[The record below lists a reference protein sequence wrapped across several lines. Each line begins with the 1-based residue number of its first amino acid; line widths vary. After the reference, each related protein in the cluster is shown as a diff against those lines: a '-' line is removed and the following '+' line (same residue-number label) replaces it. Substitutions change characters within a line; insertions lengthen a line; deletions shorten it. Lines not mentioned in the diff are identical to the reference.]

1 MFTLKFFALTT
12 ILLLSFGMGAA
23 FRSADLLALCLPVL
37 FYFFF
42 AMQGEKP
49 ETEIE
54 RAPLPERAM
63 AESVLPISFVVS
75 VENPTHVM
83 EVFDKARGRVMGSN
97 YFLMSGL
104 PEVECE
110 YDLLMRRGTTR
121 VGPVA
126 VRHRNFLL
134 TQFWE
139 HTHESINTI
148 VVIPRV
154 HDLKPLKMKPRHTK
168 VFYGTLPSRRAGIGE
183 EFFSLREYYPGDE
196 FRKINWKASSRF
208 GELVMNEFEALK
220 ITDVIIVLDARREN
234 RLGEDKSI
242 LDYSLDAAASIAA
255 AALKG
260 GNRLGFLSYG
270 DSFRRL
276 YPGTTRR
283 HLLKILEILTEIQP
297 DGSLRLD
304 YVRNFIS
311 AFFSRGS
318 QLILVSPMMDPSFL
332 KGVQGLYTL
341 GYDVMVVS
349 PSPVKVQWLT
359 CIKDVYHELSRK
371 ILEKE
376 RAKLFSQL
384 QEYAITI
391 DWDVELPLAQP
402 LSEVRL
408 FHQRR

>member
-37 FYFFF
+37 FYFYF
-42 AMQGEKP
+42 AIQGEKP

-54 RAPLPERAM
+54 RPPLPERAM
-63 AESVLPISFVVS
+63 AESVLPISLVVS

-83 EVFDKARGRVMGSN
+83 EVFDKAKGRVMGSN
-97 YFLMSGL
+97 YFLLPGL
-104 PEVECE
+104 PEAECD
-110 YDLLMRRGTTR
+110 YDLLMRRGTTTI
-121 VGPVA
+121 GPAA

-139 HTHESINTI
+139 HTQEVTNTI

-168 VFYGTLPSRRAGIGE
+168 VFYGTLPARRAGIGE
-183 EFFSLREYYPGDE
+183 EFYSLREYYSGDE

-220 ITDVIIVLDARREN
+220 ITDVIIILDARREN

-270 DSFRRL
+270 DSFHRL

-297 DGSLRLD
+297 NGSLRLD
-304 YVRNFIS
+304 YVRNFVS

-332 KGVQGLYTL
+332 KGVQGLYAL
-341 GYDVMVVS
+341 GFDIMVVS

-359 CIKDVYHELSRK
+359 CKKDVYHELSRK

-376 RAKLFSQL
+376 RARLFSQL

-408 FHQRR
+408 FRQRR

>member
-37 FYFFF
+37 FYFYF

-54 RAPLPERAM
+54 RPPLPERAM
-63 AESVLPISFVVS
+63 AESVLPISLVIS
-75 VENPTHVM
+75 VENPTHLM
-83 EVFDKARGRVMGSN
+83 EVFDKAKGRVMGSN
-97 YFLMSGL
+97 YFLMPGL
-104 PEVECE
+104 PEVACE
-110 YDLLMRRGTTR
+110 YDLLMRRGTTMI
-121 VGPVA
+121 GPAA

-139 HTHESINTI
+139 HTQEEVNTI

-168 VFYGTLPSRRAGIGE
+168 VFYGTLPARRAGIGE
-183 EFFSLREYYPGDE
+183 EFYSLREYYSGDE
-196 FRKINWKASSRF
+196 FRKINWKASSRL

-234 RLGEDKSI
+234 LLGEEKSI

-270 DSFRRL
+270 DSFHRL

-332 KGVQGLYTL
+332 KGVQGLYAL
-341 GYDVMVVS
+341 GFDIMVVS

-359 CIKDVYHELSRK
+359 CKKDVYHELSRK

-376 RAKLFSQL
+376 RARLFSQL

-408 FHQRR
+408 FRQRR

>member
-12 ILLLSFGMGAA
+12 ILLLTFGMGAA
-23 FRSADLLALCLPVL
+23 FRSADLLALCLPIL
-37 FYFFF
+37 FYFYF

-54 RAPLPERAM
+54 RPPLPERAM
-63 AESVLPISFVVS
+63 AESVLPISLVVS

-83 EVFDKARGRVMGSN
+83 EVFDKAKGRVMGSN
-97 YFLMSGL
+97 YFLMPGL
-104 PEVECE
+104 PEVACE
-110 YDLLMRRGTTR
+110 YDLLMRRGTTTI
-121 VGPVA
+121 GPAA

-139 HTHESINTI
+139 HTHEEVSTI

-168 VFYGTLPSRRAGIGE
+168 VFYGTLPARRAGIGE
-183 EFFSLREYYPGDE
+183 EFYSLREYYSGDE

-220 ITDVIIVLDARREN
+220 ITDVIIILDARREN

-270 DSFRRL
+270 DSFHRL

-297 DGSLRLD
+297 NGSLRLD
-304 YVRNFIS
+304 YVRNFVS

-332 KGVQGLYTL
+332 KGVQGLYAL
-341 GYDVMVVS
+341 GFDIMVVS

-359 CIKDVYHELSRK
+359 CKKDVYHELSRK
-371 ILEKE
+371 VLEKE
-376 RAKLFSQL
+376 RRRLFSQL
-384 QEYAITI
+384 QEYAVTI

-408 FHQRR
+408 FRQRR

>member
-23 FRSADLLALCLPVL
+23 FRSADLLALCLPIL
-37 FYFFF
+37 FYFYF

-54 RAPLPERAM
+54 RPPLPERAM
-63 AESVLPISFVVS
+63 AESVLPISLVVS

-83 EVFDKARGRVMGSN
+83 EVFDKAKGRVMGSN
-97 YFLMSGL
+97 YFLMPGL
-104 PEVECE
+104 PEVACE
-110 YDLLMRRGTTR
+110 YDLLMRRGTTTI
-121 VGPVA
+121 GPAA

-139 HTHESINTI
+139 HTHEEVSTI

-168 VFYGTLPSRRAGIGE
+168 VFYGTLPARRAGIGE
-183 EFFSLREYYPGDE
+183 EFYSLREYYPGDE

-270 DSFRRL
+270 DSFHRL

-297 DGSLRLD
+297 NGSLRLD
-304 YVRNFIS
+304 YVRNFVS

-332 KGVQGLYTL
+332 KGVQGLYAL
-341 GYDVMVVS
+341 GFDIMVVS

-359 CIKDVYHELSRK
+359 CKKDVYHELSRK
-371 ILEKE
+371 VLEKE
-376 RAKLFSQL
+376 RRQLFSQL

-408 FHQRR
+408 FRQRR

>member
-1 MFTLKFFALTT
+1 SK
-12 ILLLSFGMGAA
+12 I
-23 FRSADLLALCLPVL
+23 LCLDYNSPPIIRDGYSLSVCRS
-37 FYFFF
+37 
-42 AMQGEKP
+42 
-49 ETEIE
+49 IE
-54 RAPLPERAM
+54 RPPLPDRAM
-63 AESVLPISFVVS
+63 AESVLPISLVVS

-83 EVFDKARGRVMGSN
+83 EVFDKAKGRVMGSN
-97 YFLMSGL
+97 YFLLPGL
-104 PEVECE
+104 PEVACE
-110 YDLLMRRGTTR
+110 YDLLMRRGTTTI
-121 VGPVA
+121 GPAA

-139 HTHESINTI
+139 HTQEEVSTI

-168 VFYGTLPSRRAGIGE
+168 VFYGTLPARRAGIGE
-183 EFFSLREYYPGDE
+183 EFYSLREYYPGDE

-255 AALKG
+255 AALRG

-270 DSFRRL
+270 DSFHRL

-304 YVRNFIS
+304 YVRNFVS

-332 KGVQGLYTL
+332 KGVQGLHAL
-341 GYDVMVVS
+341 GFDIMVVS
-349 PSPVKVQWLT
+349 PSPVKVQWLS
-359 CIKDVYHELSRK
+359 CEKDVYHELSRK

-376 RAKLFSQL
+376 RRQLFSQL

-408 FHQRR
+408 FRQRR

>member
-23 FRSADLLALCLPVL
+23 FRSADLLALCLPLL

-42 AMQGEKP
+42 AIQGEKP
-49 ETEIE
+49 ETKIE
-54 RAPLPERAM
+54 RPPLPERAM
-63 AESVLPISFVVS
+63 AESVLPISLVVS
-75 VENPTHVM
+75 VKNPTHVM
-83 EVFDKARGRVMGSN
+83 EVFDNAKGRIIGGN
-97 YFLMSGL
+97 YFLLPGL
-104 PEVECE
+104 CEAECD

-121 VGPVA
+121 IGPAA

-139 HTHESINTI
+139 HTQEVTNTI

-154 HDLKPLKMKPRHTK
+154 HDLKPLKMKPRHTR
-168 VFYGTLPSRRAGIGE
+168 VFYGTLPARRAGIGE
-183 EFFSLREYYPGDE
+183 EFYSLREYFPGDE

-208 GELVMNEFEALK
+208 GKLVLNEFEALK

-270 DSFRRL
+270 ESFHRL

-283 HLLKILEILTEIQP
+283 HLLKILEILTEIRP

-332 KGVQGLYTL
+332 KGVQGLYSL
-341 GYDVMVVS
+341 GFDIMVVS

-359 CIKDVYHELSRK
+359 CEKDVYHELSRK

-376 RAKLFSQL
+376 RARLFSQL
-384 QEYAITI
+384 QEYAITV

-402 LSEVRL
+402 LSEVKL